1 MDAGTLIEV
10 IPRTQFDYSFLP
22 SSGTSSVV
30 FERALD
36 IVDFYRA
43 RLVVMV
49 HDVSIQNG
57 SFVLEAK
64 SAMPSPQEN
73 SVFTVGGSAALSI
86 TLNSSTSDQSLL
98 VDDVTDAGPYLNLA
112 MAISQTT
119 AGQRL
124 FADISVA
131 MLLRAGG

>member
-1 MDAGTLIEV
+1 METGSLIEI

-22 SSGTSSVV
+22 SSGSSSVV

-43 RLVVMV
+43 RLIVLV
-49 HDVSIQNG
+49 HDVNIQNG
-57 SFVLEAK
+57 SFTIEGR
-64 SAMPSPQEN
+64 SAMPSPQST
-73 SVFTVGGSAALSI
+73 SVFTVSSPVLSI
-86 TLNSSTSDQSLL
+86 ALNSGSSDQSLL
-98 VDDVTDAGPYLNLA
+98 VDDTTDAGPYLNLA

-119 AGQRL
+119 AGQRN
-124 FADISVA
+124 FVDISIA